1 MTALQAVGRLPTATR
16 EEGGTNCG
24 LGRLTLAVDPEGDV
38 FPCLQWRRRPLGNV
52 RRQRL
57 RDLWPASEERR
68 HVAEIAQRA
77 NDALVQRGGAAARFP
92 FCPALAL
99 EETGDALEPGARFL
113 ANAEI
118 AERVRLSTS

>member
-1 MTALQAVGRLPTATR
+1 
-16 EEGGTNCG
+16 
-24 LGRLTLAVDPEGDV
+24 V

-52 RRQRL
+52 RYRRL
-57 RDLWPASEERR
+57 RDLWLASQERQDAAL
-68 HVAEIAQRA
+68 VARAA

-99 EETGDALEPGARFL
+99 EETGDALQPSERFL

-118 AERVRLSTS
+118 AERIRLSIR